1 MRNALRTLRL
11 HRAAWQLLGGP
22 LAWWF
27 LPAALVTLVLSA
39 LGWWGIGAL
48 AEHLADRW
56 LPEEEWRH
64 APGWLAALVE
74 VSIWMVLLVLK
85 LKVTKYIMLLL
96 LGPVLGMVSE
106 AVDVH
111 LGAKPFPYSW
121 RLLVNNAWRGMHA
134 VFWMACLEMVV
145 GLSCWA
151 VAWAMPVLSPLMLAL
166 SWTVG
171 AWAYGAAMLDY
182 VWEREGLGA
191 KAGLVRSVEHL
202 GIALGV
208 GVPFSIWMSV
218 PVVAWTLGPLM
229 GGMGAATVAVLAVRR
244 AQPASPA
251 TT

>member
-22 LAWWF
+22 LALWF

-48 AEHLADRW
+48 AVHLADHW

-106 AVDVH
+106 AADVH
-111 LGAKPFPYSW
+111 LGAKPVPYSW
-121 RLLVNNAWRGMHA
+121 RLLVNNA
-134 VFWMACLEMVV
+134 
-145 GLSCWA
+145 
-151 VAWAMPVLSPLMLAL
+151 
-166 SWTVG
+166 
-171 AWAYGAAMLDY
+171 
-182 VWEREGLGA
+182 
-191 KAGLVRSVEHL
+191 
-202 GIALGV
+202 
-208 GVPFSIWMSV
+208 
-218 PVVAWTLGPLM
+218 
-229 GGMGAATVAVLAVRR
+229 
-244 AQPASPA
+244 
-251 TT
+251 